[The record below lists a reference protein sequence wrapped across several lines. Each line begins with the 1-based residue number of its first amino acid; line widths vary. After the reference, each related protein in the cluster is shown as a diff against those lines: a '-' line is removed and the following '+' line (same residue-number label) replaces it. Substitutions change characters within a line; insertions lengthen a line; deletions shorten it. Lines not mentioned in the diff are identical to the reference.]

1 MIKQYLLYDICS
13 ESHPSK
19 SLKNLRHTVRI
30 HMQPKQV
37 VQRDSNNESKSR
49 KSIPTS
55 NLLYIENL
63 IQFNSVIYIDKTHIA
78 AIS

>member
-1 MIKQYLLYDICS
+1 MQTSKKKVLIKQYLLYDICS
-13 ESHPSK
+13 ESHPCK

-55 NLLYIENL
+55 NFIIYRKSY
-63 IQFNSVIYIDKTHIA
+63 SV
-78 AIS
+78 

>member
-1 MIKQYLLYDICS
+1 MQTSKKKVMIKQYLLYDICS

-37 VQRDSNNESKSR
+37 AQRDSNNESKSR
-49 KSIPTS
+49 KRIPTS
-55 NLLYIENL
+55 NFIIYRKSY
-63 IQFNSVIYIDKTHIA
+63 SV
-78 AIS
+78 